1 MTDTIAVV
9 IITDGRGECF
19 EKTAHSITEAWGQQP
34 LDKVVVINDSAD
46 PEYGRWLANQY
57 GYWEQVHH
65 TTRKGF
71 GGAIRSAW
79 REVEGFDFVFHLE
92 DDFTF
97 NEPIDVHGMTHVLKE
112 RPDVLQMALKRQP
125 WNEHEKAVGG
135 FMEQHPEEYVNEET
149 DGFRWCWQRRFF
161 TTNPSFYRG
170 SLIER
175 GWPDVNHSEGHFSLD
190 IINSDPD
197 AKFGFWGWTHEP
209 PKVHHIGAERVG
221 TGY

>member
-1 MTDTIAVV
+1 MTIGVC

-19 EKTAHSITEAWGQQP
+19 EKTVGSLIENWGTQP
-34 LDKVVVINDSAD
+34 VDEVVVVNDSAD
-46 PEYGRWLANQY
+46 PSYGRWLQRQY
-57 GYWEQVHH
+57 PFYEQVHH
-65 TTRKGF
+65 IERKGF

-79 REVEGFDFVFHLE
+79 AEIGHHDFIFHLE

-97 NEPIDVHGMTHVLKE
+97 NEPIDVVGMTEVLDLN
-112 RPDVLQMALKRQP
+112 PSVVQMALKRQP

-135 FMEQHPEEYVNEET
+135 FMEEHPEEYTDCET
-149 DGFRWCWQRRFF
+149 NGYRWCWQRRFF

-170 SLIER
+170 SLTKR
-175 GWPDVNHSEGHFSLD
+175 GWPDVEHSEGHFSLD

-197 AKFGFWGWTHEP
+197 AKFGFWGLTTDP
-209 PKVHHIGAERVG
+209 PRVHHIGAERVG